1 MPLTGGILESALI
14 PPGLHLAAPPRARNQ
29 DGESRGTRRGR
40 SAEESSEA
48 VPVGVGARGG
58 AAPSLAE
65 ELLSEVRVYNHFE
78 CPEVDRRRFDHRAAA
93 RAIGGV
99 GSG

>member
-1 MPLTGGILESALI
+1 MTVCNKQWLVDY
-14 PPGLHLAAPPRARNQ
+14 PPLAASQRAVIGPR
-29 DGESRGTRRGR
+29 
-40 SAEESSEA
+40 
-48 VPVGVGARGG
+48 
-58 AAPSLAE
+58 SLAE
-65 ELLSEVRVYNHFE
+65 ELLSEVRVYNHVE